1 MNANPEYPIS
11 ESDPGSIESITGK
24 PLSEINMDMVDKG
37 VLHPEDIRIRAESLA
52 AQARIAERA
61 GYHLLAENLTR
72 AAELTR
78 VPDSL
83 LLVFY
88 EALRPGRSTY
98 KELTE
103 LADRLEFEFLAV
115 SCARFIRE
123 SAEAYKTRRL
133 LRNPS

>member
-1 MNANPEYPIS
+1 VKTDPEYPLS

-24 PLSEINMDMVDKG
+24 PLSEINLDQLEKG
-37 VLHPEDIRIRAESLA
+37 YLQPEDLRIRTESLR
-52 AQARIAERA
+52 AQARIAESA
-61 GYHLLAENLTR
+61 GYHMLAENLTR

-98 KELTE
+98 KELSE
-103 LADRLEFEFLAV
+103 LAERLEVEFLAV